1 MFIFFVSGP
10 KTKRLR
16 QLIDAECGVS
26 GTKSLVWRVL
36 FMCVCMWFSFAGDDS
51 LGESGDGDEDDCG

>member
-1 MFIFFVSGP
+1 MCLFVFVSGL

-16 QLIDAECGVS
+16 QLIDTECGVS
-26 GTKSLVWRVL
+26 GTNTLV
-36 FMCVCMWFSFAGDDS
+36 FACFIHVCMWFSFAGDDL